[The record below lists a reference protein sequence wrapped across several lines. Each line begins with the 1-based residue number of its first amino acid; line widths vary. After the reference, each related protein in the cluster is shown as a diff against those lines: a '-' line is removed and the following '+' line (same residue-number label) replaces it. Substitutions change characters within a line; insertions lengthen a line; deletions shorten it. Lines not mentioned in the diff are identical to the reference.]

1 MTRPAAA
8 GHSESPPAVVHT
20 VARSARAQRGPRRR
34 DRASRMR
41 PDLSRP
47 AAESPTVARR
57 AFRGRRQWQ
66 RTRADL
72 PATGSGCAETRGR
85 RFVTIWSNVRSR
97 GRRRDSHYDKG
108 ELRCS
113 AAYRHATPA
122 SALLLVLW
130 APPQTFSAYAAGL
143 RLEPLRSLSG
153 HTFPSSSAAA
163 PRSSPQRETRPYRCC
178 TYSHAARR
186 FSFLPLCW
194 RVRRSPSQGKED

>member
-8 GHSESPPAVVHT
+8 GHSESPPAV
-20 VARSARAQRGPRRR
+20 ARSLAVRAQRGPRRR

-47 AAESPTVARR
+47 AAESSTVARR

-113 AAYRHATPA
+113 LPPCDSSECVVVVSIVGTTTNILGLCGRLEAGATP
-122 SALLLVLW
+122 
-130 APPQTFSAYAAGL
+130 
-143 RLEPLRSLSG
+143 
-153 HTFPSSSAAA
+153 
-163 PRSSPQRETRPYRCC
+163 
-178 TYSHAARR
+178 
-186 FSFLPLCW
+186 
-194 RVRRSPSQGKED
+194 